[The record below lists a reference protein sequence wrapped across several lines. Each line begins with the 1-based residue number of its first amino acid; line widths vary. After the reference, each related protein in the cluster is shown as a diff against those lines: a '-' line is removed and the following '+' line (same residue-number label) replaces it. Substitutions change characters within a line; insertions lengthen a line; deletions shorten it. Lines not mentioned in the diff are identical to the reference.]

1 MATFCP
7 TNTTVYGLNDYQNA
21 SYAGGIVALISP
33 TAERDSG
40 TNLLTDNAS
49 SVVYQAL
56 SINDTKAFSDKVI
69 TEYCYFNGLY
79 VSATESLM
87 SIIGNASAPRS
98 NINMYSNVTTTLIG
112 NLIDIATV
120 VGYIHRQRSSDP
132 NIGPLNDNMQMALEM
147 LQSQLGMITS
157 TAGTN
162 ASLSANIKLYKEMER
177 YSRQK
182 ADYTNNLLG
191 LYSFLNI
198 TALGLLFYIYRSL

>member
-21 SYAGGIVALISP
+21 SYSGGIVALISP
-33 TAERDSG
+33 TAERDSE

-49 SVVYQAL
+49 SVIYQAL
-56 SINDTKAFSDKVI
+56 SIGDTKAFSDKVLA
-69 TEYCYFNGLY
+69 EYCYFNGLY

-98 NINMYSNVTTTLIG
+98 NINIYSNVTITLIG

-120 VGYIHRQRSSDP
+120 VGYISRQRTSDP
-132 NIGPLNDNMQMALEM
+132 NIEPLNNRMKQALDL
-147 LQSQLGMITS
+147 LQSQLNMITS

-162 ASLSANIKLYKEMER
+162 ASLSTNMKLYKEMEL

-182 ADYTNNLLG
+182 ATYTNNLLG

-198 TALGLLFYIYRSL
+198 TAIGLLFYIYRSM

>member
-21 SYAGGIVALISP
+21 SYSGGIVALISP
-33 TAERDSG
+33 SAERDSG

-49 SVVYQAL
+49 SVVYRAL
-56 SINDTKAFSDKVI
+56 AIGDTKAFADKVVA
-69 TEYCYFNGLY
+69 EYCYFNGLY
-79 VSATESLM
+79 VSATQSFM
-87 SIIGNASAPRS
+87 SIVANASAPRS
-98 NINMYSNVTTTLIG
+98 NINTYSNATIVLIG

-120 VGYIHRQRSSDP
+120 VGYINKQQPSDP
-132 NIGPLNDNMQMALEM
+132 NIEPLNNQMKHALEM

-157 TAGTN
+157 SAGTN
-162 ASLSANIKLYKEMER
+162 ASLSTNMKLYKEMEL

-191 LYSFLNI
+191 LYSFLNVI
-198 TALGLLFYIYRSL
+198 SLGLLFYIYRSM